1 MKPIEQLVASIRELR
16 FAVDRLSD
24 ADMAEAQP
32 TARQALVAQAKAL
45 QADVE
50 RLLEQMGA
58 ISVADAFERD
68 LIS

>member
-1 MKPIEQLVASIRELR
+1 MKATERLVASIRELR

-24 ADMAEAQP
+24 AEMAEAQP
-32 TARQALVAQAKAL
+32 AARHALIAQAKAL
-45 QADVE
+45 QADIE

-58 ISVADAFERD
+58 IDEADAFERD